1 MKIQPESGKVTRRR
15 FLKTLK
21 NGVIAMAGACLY
33 SVCIERF
40 WIAIR
45 EQVIA
50 FERLP
55 ADLDGLRIVHFS
67 DVHAGHYFSPQHL
80 LKVVGQVNGLQPDLI
95 CFTGDLFDSRV
106 EDAKEIVSALSK
118 LRSRL
123 GKWAVLGN
131 HDYRSGS
138 EKVAKVLSQ
147 AGFQLLQNQHGAAGS
162 LEKALYIAGVDDV
175 LYGKPDLQ
183 QALRGI
189 PEGKFTILL
198 AHEPDFADYAG
209 GFPVDLQLSGHS
221 HGGQVRLPFIGP
233 ILTPEYGQKYPDGLQ
248 KVDSASLLVYTNRGI
263 GTTILPIRFFCRPE
277 ITLLTLRSASLAAG
291 RNNL

>member
-1 MKIQPESGKVTRRR
+1 MKIQPESGNVTRRR
-15 FLKTLK
+15 FLRTLIS
-21 NGVIAMAGACLY
+21 GAIAMTGACLY

-45 EQVIA
+45 EEVIA

-55 ADLDGLRIVHFS
+55 AGLDGLRIVQFS
-67 DVHAGHYFSPQHL
+67 DVHAGHYFSTQDL
-80 LKVVGQVNGLQPDLI
+80 LKVVEQVNGLQPDLI

-106 EDAKEIVSALSK
+106 NDAEEIVSALSK
-118 LRSRL
+118 LSPRL

-138 EKVAKVLSQ
+138 EKVAKVLTQ
-147 AGFQLLQNQHGAAGS
+147 AGFELLQNQHGAAGS
-162 LEKALYIAGVDDV
+162 LGKNFYIAGVDDV
-175 LYGKPDLQ
+175 LHGKPDLQ

-189 PEGKFTILL
+189 PEGSFTILL
-198 AHEPDFADYAG
+198 SHEPDFADYAG

-248 KVDSASLLVYTNRGI
+248 RVEGASLLVYTNRGI

-277 ITLLTLRSASLAAG
+277 ITLLTLRSA
-291 RNNL
+291 